1 MLIVKLALAF
11 AALTLV
17 PSEGAENRAATG
29 LASKVA
35 GLLRGNA
42 MCTLYGETCFD
53 DDDCCS
59 GRCVNYARGM
69 FGKVRLANQRSMCDF
84 MP

>member
-1 MLIVKLALAF
+1 MNLVKFLLLAPVVAF
-11 AALTLV
+11 V

-42 MCTLYGETCFD
+42 MCLFTGETCSL
-53 DDDCCS
+53 DC
-59 GRCVNYARGM
+59 
-69 FGKVRLANQRSMCDF
+69 
-84 MP
+84 